1 MVHPCLVRCA
11 YELSYGPAPRPQ
23 RENRSALTSV
33 SPAMRLPFP
42 LLGAVVVVVAAAGC
56 GGGNSSSSSQTES
69 TSSPSSGG
77 TVVKTVT
84 ISETEYKLTP
94 SSVKLSKPGTYVFK
108 AVNKG
113 TVTHALEIEGNGV
126 EEKTGDIA
134 AGQSA
139 TLKVELKKAGSYEMY
154 CPVDGHKDQGM
165 EGKIAIGSSGAGSG
179 GMTTQE
185 TTTSETKTGYG
196 Y

>member
-1 MVHPCLVRCA
+1 MVHPRSVRCSDHLSHEPAARA
-11 YELSYGPAPRPQ
+11 Y
-23 RENRSALTSV
+23 RENRCALTSV

-42 LLGAVVVVVAAAGC
+42 VLGALVVVVAAAGC
-56 GGGNSSSSSQTES
+56 GGGNSSSSQTES
-69 TSSPSSGG
+69 TSSASSGG

-126 EEKTGDIA
+126 EEETGDIA
-134 AGQSA
+134 AGQS
-139 TLKVELKKAGSYEMY
+139 TSLKVELKKAGSYEMY
-154 CPVDGHKDQGM
+154 CPVDGHKSQGM
-165 EGKIAIGSSGAGSG
+165 EGKIAIGSTGAGSG